1 MLRPSPAKSKE
12 LHRRILDVLNRQKRA
27 VSLPRLAAL
36 LDTAENDDQFRE
48 AVLRLRQD
56 GLIYAERGYRYAKAP
71 AQTTK
76 RGTISIHERGFGFV
90 APEDGGED
98 IFIPESRIGDAI
110 SGDRVLVTSSPR
122 RGRPGLHSG
131 AVLGV
136 IERPERTMV
145 GTLRLT
151 IGPATIHP
159 DDPAVPDMVMHGPL
173 PDDATDGLKVVGTM
187 LPITLTD
194 TTPSVRFDSV
204 LGSPSDPETAMQS
217 IIHRFGLHDEYPAEA
232 LHEARQIDGELS
244 AEEYRKRRDLRSA
257 EVLTVDPADAAD
269 LDDALSLTTDE
280 RGRKVVGIH
289 IADVAHYVEKGGAID
304 REAVERG
311 TSVYL
316 PGRVLHMLPKE
327 LSAGVCSLLPNVDR
341 FAMSVFV
348 TFDNAANPVHT
359 EIAQTVIRSR
369 AKLAYEDVEAVIQGE
384 AEDDNPAAPFADTLK
399 GLAELSQ
406 RLTQRRIDAGAL
418 DFDIPE
424 VHVRI
429 GEDGHVASIDKRER
443 LLSHRLVEEFM
454 LLANTSVAHELNAR
468 GYDLLYRV
476 HDGPDPE
483 KLSQVITLAATLGH
497 PIKTGD
503 ERPSVQQI
511 QRLLEA
517 IKGEPIAPVIET
529 HLLRSMAKAMYQP
542 ENIGHFGLA
551 TDEYAHFTSPIRRYP
566 DLVVHRQT
574 KRMIESKPTV
584 YSRAELDDLGRL
596 TSESEQV
603 AEQAEREA
611 TKIKQAEYLAEH
623 LGEEFDG
630 TISGVMR
637 SGIFVVLND
646 TLAEG
651 YIGVASLP
659 DDEYYHDQEHMSLSG
674 KRRRLQ
680 FHFGDPVTVQV
691 AQVDTDQG
699 RIDFEFISAPRA
711 SERRTASQ
719 ASELPKRD
727 RKRKEKSKSRKRGNI
742 KNAIKHASR
751 NKRKRRR

>member
-1 MLRPSPAKSKE
+1 MPRSSPAKSKE
-12 LHRRILDVLNRQKRA
+12 LHRRILDVLNRQKYA
-27 VSLPRLAAL
+27 VSLPRLSAL
-36 LDTAENDDQFRE
+36 LDTAENDDQFRA

-56 GLIYAERGYRYAKAP
+56 GLIYAERGYRYAIAP
-71 AQTTK
+71 ARTTK

-90 APEDGGED
+90 TPDEGGED

-122 RGRPGLHSG
+122 WGRPGLHSG

-159 DDPAVPDMVMHGPL
+159 DDPAVPDMVLHGPL

-194 TTPSVRFDSV
+194 TTPSVQFDGV

-232 LHEARQIDGELS
+232 IHEAKQIDAELS
-244 AEEYRKRRDLRSA
+244 AEEYRKRIDLRSV
-257 EVLTVDPADAAD
+257 EVLTIDPADAAD

-289 IADVAHYVEKGGAID
+289 IADVAHYVKKGGAID

-327 LSAGVCSLLPNVDR
+327 LSAGVCSLLPDVDR

-348 TFDNAANPVHT
+348 TFDKMANPVHT

-369 AKLAYEDVEAVIQGE
+369 VKLAYEDVEAVIQGE
-384 AEDDNPAAPFADTLK
+384 AADGNPAAPFAETLI
-399 GLAELSQ
+399 GLTELSQ
-406 RLTQRRIDAGAL
+406 RLTHRRIEAGAL
-418 DFDIPE
+418 DFDLPE

-429 GEDGHVASIDKRER
+429 GEDGQVASIDKRER

-476 HDGPDPE
+476 HDDPDPE
-483 KLSQVITLAATLGH
+483 KLSEVITLAAALGH
-497 PIKTGD
+497 PIKTSD
-503 ERPSVQQI
+503 KRPSVQQI
-511 QRLLEA
+511 QHLLDA
-517 IKGEPIAPVIET
+517 VKGEPIGPVIET
-529 HLLRSMAKAMYQP
+529 HLLRSMAKAVYQP
-542 ENIGHFGLA
+542 ENIGHFALA

-574 KRMIESKPTV
+574 KRMIENKPTV
-584 YSRAELDDLGRL
+584 YSRGELDDLGRL

-603 AEQAEREA
+603 AEKAEREA
-611 TKIKQAEYLAEH
+611 IKIKQAEYLAGR
-623 LGEEFDG
+623 LGEQFDG
-630 TISGVMR
+630 TVSGVMR
-637 SGIFVVLND
+637 TGFFVILND
-646 TLAEG
+646 LLAEG
-651 YIGVASLP
+651 YISVANLP
-659 DDEYYHDQEHMSLSG
+659 EDEYYHDQERMSLSG
-674 KRRRLQ
+674 KRRRMQ

-691 AQVDTDQG
+691 AQVDTDEG
-699 RIDFEFISAPRA
+699 RIDFEFVAAPNA

-719 ASELPKRD
+719 ASELPKRERRQKD
-727 RKRKEKSKSRKRGNI
+727 QSKSRKRGDI
-742 KNAIKHASR
+742 RSAVKHASR
-751 NKRKRRR
+751 SKRKRRR